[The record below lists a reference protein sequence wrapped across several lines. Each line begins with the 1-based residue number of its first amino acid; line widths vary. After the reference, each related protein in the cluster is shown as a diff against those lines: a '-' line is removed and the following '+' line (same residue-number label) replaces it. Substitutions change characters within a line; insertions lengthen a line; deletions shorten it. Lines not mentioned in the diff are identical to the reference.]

1 MVVMRTLAAIL
12 KELNE
17 YLDANPPAFKLRDN
31 IVGIEP
37 IFDNS
42 VSKGGIIIPDAAKGR
57 CSQGIVKYL
66 GKNVKELQVGDYVI
80 FSGYNG
86 DLIAFEDELVITMP
100 EDFVQARIVIDT
112 KVRLRTEYGDLTYD
126 YSALMQEVRQQ
137 IPPFTTLENKLD
149 SREKEV

>member
-1 MVVMRTLAAIL
+1 MRTLSAIL
-12 KELNE
+12 RELNE
-17 YLDANPPAFKLRDN
+17 YFDAYPTALKLRDN

-86 DLIAFEDELVITMP
+86 DLIAFEDELIITMP
-100 EDFVQARIVIDT
+100 EDFVQARIIVDH
-112 KVRLRTEYGDLTYD
+112 KVRINGSLTYD
-126 YSALMQEVRQQ
+126 YSALMQEIRHQV
-137 IPPFTTLENKLD
+137 PPFTTLENKID